1 MSLETSTLAIRSQK
15 KWVIDPGAESGD
27 VHLQNE
33 LEGIFPQWP
42 SAKEEGRN
50 LPISKGYI
58 SNHRIENELVLLFI
72 AR

>member
-1 MSLETSTLAIRSQK
+1 MSDYGKSNEREGDWTSPS
-15 KWVIDPGAESGD
+15 DPGAESGD

>member
-1 MSLETSTLAIRSQK
+1 MGKVMSGKVTGPVRLILGQR
-15 KWVIDPGAESGD
+15 GD
-27 VHLQNE
+27 AHLQNE
-33 LEGIFPQWP
+33 LEGIFLQWP